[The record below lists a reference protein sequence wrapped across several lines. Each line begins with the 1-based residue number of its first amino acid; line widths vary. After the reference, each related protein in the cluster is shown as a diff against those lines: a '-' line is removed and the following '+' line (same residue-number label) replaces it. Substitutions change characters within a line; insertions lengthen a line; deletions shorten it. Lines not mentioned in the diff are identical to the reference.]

1 MQRVTPR
8 FDGSATNDEGSMS
21 TPIAETATGTAGSD
35 GERKALSDGRA
46 ERTEGILDDDELFH
60 LLQSE
65 RRRRAIRYLLAADAE
80 TIVMRDVAEAVAAEE
95 NDTTVALLGSADR
108 QRVYITLYQSHL
120 PQLADAGVITYDKD
134 RGEITPTPLI
144 EAFGM
149 HLNDRSADDV
159 DRPKHV
165 WGATGLGLG
174 TLLTLALVPAIGAVV
189 TLGVVV
195 LITAAVLAIG
205 VGIVNGDWVGS
216 S

>member
-1 MQRVTPR
+1 MQRVIPR
-8 FDGSATNDEGSMS
+8 VDGSATNDEDSMS
-21 TPIAETATGTAGSD
+21 TPIAETATGAVDDG
-35 GERKALSDGRA
+35 GERKAPSDGQ
-46 ERTEGILDDDELFH
+46 EGLADATLDNDELFH

-65 RRRRAIRYLLAADAE
+65 RRRRTIRYLLAADAE

-120 PQLADAGVITYDKD
+120 PQLADAGVITYDQD

-144 EAFGM
+144 EAFEM
-149 HLNDRSADDV
+149 HLGDRSSDDV
-159 DRPKHV
+159 DRTKHV
-165 WGATGLGLG
+165 WGATGFGLG
-174 TLLTLALVPAIGAVV
+174 TLLTLALVPALGAVV

-205 VGIVNGDWVGS
+205 FETANGDGMGS
-216 S
+216 P